1 MSRLGARLLLAAAI
15 ASFALA
21 VALFWGVDF
30 SWRLGPLRLRMTEP
44 IRPLAAAVIFAVA
57 ALRPAWSRAYAVVLL
72 AAGGAAALI
81 AYARTADATFA
92 PAGDIALIEAYTIHA
107 ANGELLLG
115 PYSRYGW
122 NHPGPLY
129 FYLQAPFYVMSG
141 YRSAGLSAGALTI
154 NLSALG
160 ILVWVC
166 LRAAPQGFLPIGITA
181 ASVLFAARAI
191 DMLASQWNPHVLVL
205 PTMAIVVVAAA
216 LAAGRTRLLPLLA
229 ALASF
234 VVQTHLG
241 LGPAVLAVS
250 GAATAILAARS
261 YILRSE
267 QGATRWWPVLNGTL
281 WLLVVLW
288 MMPLA
293 QELSE
298 PDGNLTQ
305 LWMFFGGGEA
315 RPGQPWRTSFR
326 IWADMISAM
335 VRSDVHVGW
344 GNRYGPKPNPWNQG
358 WAIVETT
365 AVVVIAVRA
374 VLARDSFRAALA
386 TMTLIA
392 SGVGLWSIMQ
402 IDDDIYDHLV
412 FWLVGIGVLQVGLI
426 ADALVRLVPR
436 ADRVLT
442 PRLTASMC
450 VLLLGIAAAEG
461 FQDLRVIVSRSFR
474 PGIEQLSARRLA
486 DAIMPAFADNRVKR
500 PLVAIDQPVW
510 GIAAGVLL
518 QLQKRHIPF
527 SVEEGWWFMFGPP
540 ARPAGNH
547 ADDDRL
553 IFAGPELRL
562 RLNGRSGVEVLAERD
577 RTSILLERPQP

>member
-1 MSRLGARLLLAAAI
+1 M
-15 ASFALA
+15 
-21 VALFWGVDF
+21 
-30 SWRLGPLRLRMTEP
+30 
-44 IRPLAAAVIFAVA
+44 
-57 ALRPAWSRAYAVVLL
+57 
-72 AAGGAAALI
+72 
-81 AYARTADATFA
+81 
-92 PAGDIALIEAYTIHA
+92 
-107 ANGELLLG
+107 
-115 PYSRYGW
+115 
-122 NHPGPLY
+122 
-129 FYLQAPFYVMSG
+129 
-141 YRSAGLSAGALTI
+141 
-154 NLSALG
+154 
-160 ILVWVC
+160 
-166 LRAAPQGFLPIGITA
+166 
-181 ASVLFAARAI
+181 
-191 DMLASQWNPHVLVL
+191 
-205 PTMAIVVVAAA
+205 
-216 LAAGRTRLLPLLA
+216 
-229 ALASF
+229 
-234 VVQTHLG
+234 
-241 LGPAVLAVS
+241 
-250 GAATAILAARS
+250 
-261 YILRSE
+261 
-267 QGATRWWPVLNGTL
+267 NGTL

-358 WAIVETT
+358 WAIAETA

-442 PRLTASMC
+442 PRLTASVC

-461 FQDLRVIVSRSFR
+461 FQGLRVIVSRSFR

-500 PLVAIDQPVW
+500 PLVTIDQPVW

-527 SVEEGWWFMFGPP
+527 SVEEGWWFMFGAP

-553 IFAGPELRL
+553 IFAGPELRI
-562 RLNGRSGVEVLAERD
+562 RLNGQFRRGGAGRARSHLDSARALSALSRLGAPVFQQIVQRAFEGDFRRPAKLRPDARRVADDQGLIVRTVPCGIGHDADRHACAREQHVENIAD
-577 RTSILLERPQP
+577 GHRPARADVVGAPGPAASAIA